1 MRPDQFFYP
10 DTFTFNSSTYYGQR
24 DSSKGRLYI
33 PIESDLCPFNIGDI
47 IVQKMVDRERLFEV
61 LDYEVQIS
69 LEVGCPGY
77 SYLAVLIVKALDVKE
92 KPKQITTHLTFNGA
106 INAGG
111 DFQAGNDNSITKNIT
126 IQQLHDAIEHCNDPE
141 VKSLWQKLLENP
153 TFASI
158 ASILAK
164 SALGQ

>member
-1 MRPDQFFYP
+1 
-10 DTFTFNSSTYYGQR
+10 
-24 DSSKGRLYI
+24 
-33 PIESDLCPFNIGDI
+33 
-47 IVQKMVDRERLFEV
+47 MVDRERLFEV

-77 SYLAVLIVKALDVKE
+77 SHLAVLIVKALDVKE